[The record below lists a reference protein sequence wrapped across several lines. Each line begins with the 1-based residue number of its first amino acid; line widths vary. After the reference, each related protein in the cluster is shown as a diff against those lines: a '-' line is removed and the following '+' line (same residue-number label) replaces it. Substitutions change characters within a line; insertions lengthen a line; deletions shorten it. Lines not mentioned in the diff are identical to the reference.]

1 MQPKEN
7 PIASNIKISEGVLE
21 TIVKTVISEIPGV
34 ARLCSRSS
42 SPVDR
47 LFDPADCAPRCRTGG
62 RRRGGDRRTR
72 DLVSRI

>member
-34 ARLCSRSS
+34 ARLTTRSS
-42 SPVDR
+42 CR
-47 LFDPADCAPRCRTGG
+47 LTGCLTVRPHTG
-62 RRRGGDRRTR
+62 W
-72 DLVSRI
+72 